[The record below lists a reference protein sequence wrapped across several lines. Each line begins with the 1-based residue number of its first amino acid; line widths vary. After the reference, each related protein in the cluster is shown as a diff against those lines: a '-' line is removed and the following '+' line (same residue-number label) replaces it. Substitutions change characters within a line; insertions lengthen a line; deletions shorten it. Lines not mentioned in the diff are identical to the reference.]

1 MLVSYRLVERVPVSI
16 TLYSYVSTFLIGC
29 VQLQLK
35 AMSPAMCGPKLCV
48 SNKLCELHA
57 GGARLARPSASYCIK
72 VLGSSLGRQPE
83 GWLGSWTRPTSH
95 RRHVKAAETVKF
107 WLAQLKSSYPLTS
120 KPLWRSTA
128 CRLPVTAHVGTFAMP
143 TSKRSVT
150 APEMLRKLQTCSR
163 AVPGRRRQGLGGK
176 LS

>member
-1 MLVSYRLVERVPVSI
+1 MHATGLEEEETLLIRTLASGSWNAGSLARKKAVL
-16 TLYSYVSTFLIGC
+16 TLY
-29 VQLQLK
+29 
-35 AMSPAMCGPKLCV
+35 
-48 SNKLCELHA
+48 
-57 GGARLARPSASYCIK
+57 YCIK